1 MNDRDIEDTRMP
13 DDEDE
18 QFECAL
24 CENFYPLLGKETVI
38 NDKRICADCSIEDAD
53 QMGFWDRMFKAER
66 KVKNLTK
73 RLLDNT
79 TTNNYSPT

>member
-53 QMGFWDRMFKAER
+53 QQGFLDRALKAAR
-66 KVKNLTK
+66 YVKKLEA
-73 RLLDNT
+73 RLGIHST
-79 TTNNYSPT
+79 